1 MAESEFAARLRA
13 LGESRD
19 QGVISEE
26 EFARAKQRL
35 LASRPAPS
43 ARQSD
48 TEIRKLQ
55 ILGSAFIVIAVSLI
69 CSVFFWSY
77 SFFEFQGSIDL
88 SDLLALLAAA
98 GCGLTGIWILQRKTL
113 CNEMYLAIPL
123 MLGSLI
129 IPFYSF
135 FIYDFGIS
143 TLHDIGCLI
152 QVLATIVVLVVLSMN
167 WKRYGWP
174 LDRRVT
180 PDLIVSAVGSLFL
193 IIVIFVDAW
202 TYDSTYKRVRTF
214 YDVGSMWSDQSIWTM
229 LGALGLIVAFVFPT
243 LVVLSGDKRKI
254 AFSAAGSVLVA
265 LGVWLQFFQRAMDDD
280 YGTTGKVAIFII
292 GVAAMAGLGVM
303 QLLNIHNHERSIK

>member
-1 MAESEFAARLRA
+1 MTESEFAARLRA

-35 LASRPAPS
+35 LSSRPVPAT
-43 ARQSD
+43 RQSE
-48 TEIRKLQ
+48 TEIRNLQ
-55 ILGSAFIVIAVSLI
+55 ILGYAFIAIAVSLI
-69 CSVFFWSY
+69 CSVFFSTW
-77 SFFEFQGSIDL
+77 SFFDFQGSIDL
-88 SDLLALLAAA
+88 TDLLPLVSAA
-98 GCGLTGIWILQRKTL
+98 GCGLVGVWILQRKTI
-113 CNEMYLAIPL
+113 CNEVYLAIPL

-135 FIYDFGIS
+135 LSHIS
-143 TLHDIGCLI
+143 LATLYNIGCLV
-152 QVLATIVVLVVLSMN
+152 QVLATIVALVVLSMS
-167 WKRYGWP
+167 WKRHGWS

-180 PDLIVSAVGSLFL
+180 PDLIISAVGSLFL
-193 IIVIFVDAW
+193 IIFIFVDAW
-202 TYDSTYKRVRTF
+202 TYDSTYKQVRTF
-214 YDVGSMWSDQSIWTM
+214 SDVGSMWSDSSIWLM

-265 LGVWLQFFQRAMDDD
+265 LGVWLPFFQRAMDDF
-280 YGTTGKVAIFII
+280 YGTTGKVAIVII